1 MSDVF
6 FFLFSAECN
15 VAQFPVHTNA
25 EWKNF
30 RFLTVANAES
40 ALQLLQTDK
49 LLGFSAIY
57 PPGITGKMVRCKIGH
72 TKTLL
77 ETELPFRW
85 YSSLFSFNRHPRWT
99 GKDF

>member
-1 MSDVF
+1 M
-6 FFLFSAECN
+6 
-15 VAQFPVHTNA
+15 
-25 EWKNF
+25 
-30 RFLTVANAES
+30 
-40 ALQLLQTDK
+40 QLLQADK

-57 PPGITGKMVRCKIGH
+57 PPGITEEMVRCKIGL
-72 TKTLL
+72 TKALL